1 MKENSN
7 DDKSIKSTK
16 INNKK
21 MTGQINESYESSKQD
36 VVHIYLNPRL
46 LENSPKLS

>member
-16 INNKK
+16 INNNKK
-21 MTGQINESYESSKQD
+21 MTGQINESYELCKQD
-36 VVHIYLNPRL
+36 VVHIFESTLT
-46 LENSPKLS
+46 